1 MAENKFQNVDVLEGH
16 TPLAPDEPVFVLRAK
31 DRFMPDILSIYA
43 LMCEDG
49 GSPEEHVD
57 AVRQH
62 RLAALE
68 WQRHNGCRLP
78 D

>member
-1 MAENKFQNVDVLEGH
+1 MAGKFQNIALNEGH

-31 DRFMPDILSIYA
+31 DRFMPDMLLIYA
-43 LMCEDG
+43 QMCEAA

-57 AVRQH
+57 AARQH
-62 RLAALE
+62 RLEAIE
-68 WQRHNGCRLP
+68 WQRHNGCRVP

>member
-1 MAENKFQNVDVLEGH
+1 MTKFQNVALNEGH

-31 DRFMPDILSIYA
+31 DRYMPDMLLIYA
-43 LMCEDG
+43 QMCEDG

-57 AVRQH
+57 AARQH
-62 RLAALE
+62 RLAAIE
-68 WQRHNGCRLP
+68 WQRQNGCRVP